1 MRCRFSRVYAIL
13 VLGIFVNASAY
24 AQQVDL
30 GATWTRFF
38 KFFEAG
44 NYPAA
49 LEEAQKYEAAAKVR
63 FGTGNANYAA
73 QPRG

>member
-1 MRCRFSRVYAIL
+1 MRSRLPLVCAIL
-13 VLGIFVNASAY
+13 FVCIFADVSVY

-30 GATWTRFF
+30 GATWTRYF

>member
-1 MRCRFSRVYAIL
+1 MRCRFSLVCAVL
-13 VLGIFVNASAY
+13 VLGNFVCASAY

-30 GATWTRFF
+30 GATWNRYFR
-38 KFFEAG
+38 FFEAG

>member
-1 MRCRFSRVYAIL
+1 MRWWLSLVCAIMVWVFAL
-13 VLGIFVNASAY
+13 AGASA
-24 AQQVDL
+24 QQIDL

-49 LEEAQKYEAAAKVR
+49 LAEAQKYEAGTKTR
-63 FGTGNANYAA
+63 FGHRAS
-73 QPRG
+73 QLC